1 MPTWTTPKTDWQ
13 GSDTFSAS
21 DWLRISGNVEYIA
34 DAVSYSG
41 FTPLTNVTD
50 GETLLTAA
58 DRNNI
63 TKNLMKMLNIKL
75 YSSWN
80 MGLVAARVNFGASWN
95 STELNIIE
103 DMLLNM
109 KAQLDGDLP
118 QNDFYRTGDE
128 LCCGDTISVGL
139 L

>member
-41 FTPLTNVTD
+41 FTPLTSVTD
-50 GETLLTAA
+50 GQTLLTAA

-80 MGLVAARVNFGASWN
+80 MGVVADRVNFGASWN

-118 QNDFYRTGDE
+118 QNDFYRCGDE

>member
-13 GSDTFSAS
+13 GTDSFSAS

-41 FTPLTNVTD
+41 FTPFTNVTD
-50 GETLLTAA
+50 GQTLLTAD
-58 DRNNI
+58 DRNEI
-63 TKNLMKMLNIKL
+63 IFHLERMLHIKL

-80 MGLVAARVNFGASWN
+80 MGQVAERKSYGATWN
-95 STELNIIE
+95 SKELNIIE

-109 KAQLDGDLP
+109 KKQIDGDIS
-118 QNDFYRTGDE
+118 QNDFYRCGDE